1 MAEPV
6 DVMDTT
12 EDGGA
17 SSSAALPSNKKRNR
31 DAQIAS
37 LPWVEKYRPKDMADL
52 VSHEEI
58 ISTITRLIDAG
69 KLPHLLLYGPP
80 GTGKTSTILAC
91 AHKMYGKSFNSMVLE
106 LNASDERGIDVVR
119 DQIKEFA
126 STRQMFTTA
135 PKMIILDEADAMTS
149 AAQFALRRVIEK
161 YTKNARFC
169 LICNYASK
177 IIPALQSRC
186 TRFRFAPL
194 GPEQAMDRLKVVAEA
209 ENCVTTPEG
218 LDACVALGTGDMR
231 KCLNILQSTHMAF
244 DEVNETNVYTCTGSP
259 HPMVVEQILNSL
271 VTEDFDT
278 AFRNTWEV
286 MLDKGLAL
294 QDILTALS
302 EMVVLLDVK
311 DQMAKARLVAS
322 LADVEQRLSVGTNEK
337 LQLGGL
343 VGLFVGMRPQ
353 LASA

>member
-1 MAEPV
+1 M
-6 DVMDTT
+6 
-12 EDGGA
+12 
-17 SSSAALPSNKKRNR
+17 S
-31 DAQIAS
+31 
-37 LPWVEKYRPKDMADL
+37 DL

-91 AHKMYGKSFNSMVLE
+91 AHKMYGKHFNSMVLE
-106 LNASDERGIDVVR
+106 LNASDDRGIDVVR

-126 STRQMFTTA
+126 STRQMFTSA
-135 PKMIILDEADAMTS
+135 PKLIVLDEADAMTQ

-194 GPEQAMDRLKVVAEA
+194 ANEQARERLAVVAKAEA
-209 ENCVTTPEG
+209 VNATEEG
-218 LDACVALGTGDMR
+218 LDACVTLGVGDMR

-244 DEVNETNVYTCTGSP
+244 DEVNATSVYQCTGSP
-259 HPMVVEQILNSL
+259 TPEDVESILGWMM
-271 VTEDFDT
+271 TEDFGA
-278 AFRNTWEV
+278 AFANTWRTMGE
-286 MLDKGLAL
+286 KGLAL
-294 QDILTALS
+294 QDILTKLA
-302 EMVVLLDVK
+302 EFVALLDVK
-311 DQMAKARLVAS
+311 DAVHKARLVAS
-322 LADVEQRLSVGTNEK
+322 LADLEQRLSVGTSEK
-337 LQLGGL
+337 LQLAGL
-343 VGLFVGMRPQ
+343 VGIFTQMRPA
-353 LASA
+353 LVGA